1 LAGITVNHWNS
12 DTEQMGICHS
22 GELVEF
28 SIKYPNSDRI
38 SNWTTITRADA
49 HKIAD
54 WIKENIPEPPP
65 APPEWR
71 VSDTGLDT
79 VLECADASYDTGFA
93 PLLWIRRDGSFDNG
107 TEDFPSGV
115 TPELH
120 KEMICA
126 LLDAHYELHK
136 GES

>member
-1 LAGITVNHWNS
+1 MAGITVNHWSS
-12 DTEQMGICHS
+12 DTEQVGICHS

-71 VSDTGLDT
+71 INRDKTCALLEVHIDKESRHWPLMAYVRTGGEI
-79 VLECADASYDTGFA
+79 VYPGGIPE
-93 PLLWIRRDGSFDNG
+93 
-107 TEDFPSGV
+107 GV